1 MDSLFPRVLI
11 FLYCDLL
18 FCIFFDTIT
27 AMKRVKAVFY
37 ESGSGNMP
45 VREWL
50 LSLDR
55 EDRRIIG
62 EDIATVEFG
71 YPIGMPVCR
80 SLGNGLYEVRSDISD
95 GKIARVIFIVKR
107 GYMVLLHG
115 FIKKTQKTPKQDID
129 LAAKRAK
136 EIV

>member
-1 MDSLFPRVLI
+1 
-11 FLYCDLL
+11 
-18 FCIFFDTIT
+18 
-27 AMKRVKAVFY
+27 MKRVKAVFY
-37 ESGSGNMP
+37 ESGSGNEP

-50 LSLDR
+50 LGLDR

-80 SLGNGLYEVRSDISD
+80 NLGNGLYEVRSSISD
-95 GKIARVIFIVKR
+95 GRIARVIFVVKR

-129 LAAKRAK
+129 LASTRAR
-136 EIV
+136 ELG

>member
-1 MDSLFPRVLI
+1 
-11 FLYCDLL
+11 
-18 FCIFFDTIT
+18 
-27 AMKRVKAVFY
+27 MKRVKAVFY
-37 ESGSGNMP
+37 ESGSGNEP

-50 LSLDR
+50 LGLDR

-80 SLGNGLYEVRSDISD
+80 NLGNGLYEVRSSIS
-95 GKIARVIFIVKR
+95 GGRIARVIFIVKR

-129 LAAKRAK
+129 LASKRAR
-136 EIV
+136 ELE

>member
-1 MDSLFPRVLI
+1 
-11 FLYCDLL
+11 
-18 FCIFFDTIT
+18 
-27 AMKRVKAVFY
+27 MKRVKAVFY

-50 LSLDR
+50 LGLDR

-62 EDIATVEFG
+62 EDIATVEFS

-80 SLGNGLYEVRSDISD
+80 SLGNGLYEVRSSIS
-95 GKIARVIFIVKR
+95 GGRIARVIFIVKR

-129 LAAKRAK
+129 LAAKRTK

>member
-1 MDSLFPRVLI
+1 
-11 FLYCDLL
+11 
-18 FCIFFDTIT
+18 
-27 AMKRVKAVFY
+27 MKRVKAVFY
-37 ESGSGNMP
+37 ESGSGNEP

-62 EDIATVEFG
+62 EDNATVELPSS

-129 LAAKRAK
+129 MAAKRAK

>member
-1 MDSLFPRVLI
+1 
-11 FLYCDLL
+11 
-18 FCIFFDTIT
+18 
-27 AMKRVKAVFY
+27 MKRVKAVFY

-50 LSLDR
+50 LGLDR

-80 SLGNGLYEVRSDISD
+80 NLGNGLYEVRSSISD
-95 GKIARVIFIVKR
+95 GRIARVIFVVKR
-107 GYMVLLHG
+107 RYMVLLHG

-129 LAAKRAK
+129 LASKRAR
-136 EIV
+136 ELE

>member
-1 MDSLFPRVLI
+1 
-11 FLYCDLL
+11 
-18 FCIFFDTIT
+18 
-27 AMKRVKAVFY
+27 MKRVKAVFY
-37 ESGSGNMP
+37 GSRSGNMP

-71 YPIGMPVCR
+71 YPVGMPVCR
-80 SLGNGLYEVRSDISD
+80 NLGNGLYEVRSSISD
-95 GKIARVIFIVKR
+95 GRIARVIFVVKR

>member
-18 FCIFFDTIT
+18 FRIFFDTIV
-27 AMKRVKAVFY
+27 AMKRIEAVFY
-37 ESGSGNMP
+37 ESGSGNEP

-50 LSLDR
+50 LGLDR

-129 LAAKRAK
+129 LAGKRAR
-136 EIV
+136 ELG

>member
-1 MDSLFPRVLI
+1 
-11 FLYCDLL
+11 
-18 FCIFFDTIT
+18 
-27 AMKRVKAVFY
+27 MKRVKAVFY

-45 VREWL
+45 VLEWL
-50 LSLDR
+50 LGLDR

-95 GKIARVIFIVKR
+95 GKIARVIFVVKR

-115 FIKKTQKTPKQDID
+115 FIKKTQKTPKQDVD
-129 LAAKRAK
+129 MASKRAR
-136 EIV
+136 ELG

>member
-1 MDSLFPRVLI
+1 
-11 FLYCDLL
+11 
-18 FCIFFDTIT
+18 
-27 AMKRVKAVFY
+27 MKRVKAVFY

-80 SLGNGLYEVRSDISD
+80 NLGNGLYEVRSDISD

-129 LAAKRAK
+129 MASKRAR
-136 EIV
+136 ELG

>member
-1 MDSLFPRVLI
+1 
-11 FLYCDLL
+11 
-18 FCIFFDTIT
+18 
-27 AMKRVKAVFY
+27 
-37 ESGSGNMP
+37 MP

-55 EDRRIIG
+55 EDCRIIG

-80 SLGNGLYEVRSDISD
+80 NLGNGLYEVRSNISD
-95 GKIARVIFIVKR
+95 GRIARVIFVVKR

>member
-1 MDSLFPRVLI
+1 
-11 FLYCDLL
+11 
-18 FCIFFDTIT
+18 
-27 AMKRVKAVFY
+27 MKRVKAVFY

-95 GKIARVIFIVKR
+95 GKIARVIFIMKR

>member
-1 MDSLFPRVLI
+1 
-11 FLYCDLL
+11 
-18 FCIFFDTIT
+18 
-27 AMKRVKAVFY
+27 MKRVKAVFY

-55 EDRRIIG
+55 EDCRIIG

-80 SLGNGLYEVRSDISD
+80 NLGNGLYEVRSNISD
-95 GKIARVIFIVKR
+95 GRIARVIFVVKR